1 LKSEDNKKGP
11 SIVSGAIWSVLDN
24 TASQIITFV
33 IFIILAKLVTPGIY
47 GMLSV
52 SLLVTQFFRIFIFD
66 SIATSIIRKKDPT
79 SVDYNCSFLLCF
91 LLSLPAFLIVF
102 VAAPYVESYMNVP
115 QLSNVIR
122 ATGIIILVSG
132 LTRTHEAWLMHN
144 LMFRSLAIRS
154 IISISIG
161 GIVGVYLAYH
171 GHAVASLVVQQVVT
185 SFISLIVLW
194 ITTPWKPRLN
204 FSKTSIK
211 ESLAY
216 SKHVALSNIT
226 FFVNQSSDVFFV
238 TYFLGS
244 TAAGIY
250 SAGKRIVNTLSLVL
264 TSALT
269 RVSLPA
275 FSRYKND
282 INEFGKKYLQA
293 TYFTALVTAPAF
305 IGLATLSHDVTYL
318 LLGDKWMS
326 SVPIMQIVSAVG
338 FITAIG
344 NYNQSVIFAR
354 DKPEWQARLALFT
367 AVSNVIAFYFFVRF
381 GVVATAL
388 IFSVRT
394 VLLYPVS
401 VWCALTLL
409 NLNFKN
415 YFVELIVPVLCSL
428 LMCLLIVIIQ
438 QHFILSSTWLGMI
451 FKIVVGAVFY
461 TLLILLFSS
470 SKKKTMIFGLVR
482 KIANAN

>member
-1 LKSEDNKKGP
+1 LKNKDSKRSP
-11 SIVSGAIWSVLDN
+11 SIISGAIWSVLDN
-24 TASQIITFV
+24 AASQVITFV
-33 IFIILAKLVTPGIY
+33 IFIILARVVTPSIY
-47 GMLSV
+47 GMLSI

-66 SIATSIIRKKDPT
+66 SIATSIIRKKDP
-79 SVDYNCSFLLCF
+79 SVVDYNCSFLLCF

-102 VAAPYVESYMNVP
+102 VAAPFVESYMNVP

-132 LTRTHEAWLMHN
+132 LTRTHEAWLMHH

-171 GHAVASLVVQQVVT
+171 GHAVASLVVQQVVA
-185 SFISLIVLW
+185 SFISLVVLW
-194 ITTPWKPRLN
+194 IATPWKPRLS
-204 FSKTSIK
+204 FSRTSIK
-211 ESLAY
+211 ESLGY

-244 TAAGIY
+244 TAAGAY

-275 FSRYKND
+275 FARYKND

-293 TYFTALVTAPAF
+293 TYFTALITAPAF

-326 SVPIMQIVSAVG
+326 SVPVMQIVSAVG

-354 DKPEWQARLALFT
+354 DKPQWQARLALFT
-367 AVSNVIAFYFFVRF
+367 AMSNVIAFYFFVRF
-381 GVVATAL
+381 GVIATAL

-409 NLNFKN
+409 NLKFKN
-415 YFVELIVPVLCSL
+415 YFVELIAPVFCSL

-438 QHFILSSTWLGMI
+438 KYLILSSTWLGMMSKI
-451 FKIVVGAVFY
+451 FIGAMFY
-461 TLLILLFSS
+461 TLLIIVLSS
-470 SKKKTMIFGLVR
+470 SKRRVMILSLVR
-482 KIANAN
+482 KIVNSN